1 MRVRMGRHNTEIEE
15 KKVLSMTLK
24 FKYADSMD
32 MSLSKV
38 QELVKNKEVWCA
50 AVYGSHKEWDSI

>member
-1 MRVRMGRHNTEIEE
+1 
-15 KKVLSMTLK
+15 MTLK